1 MKKISE
7 MTDKEL
13 QDILTTLEKI
23 ESNEIGG
30 LAVEIHTELDRRKKE
45 QERKIQEKQRQ
56 DQERKAQ
63 LARKEEE
70 ERVNLLIK
78 QRDIL
83 GKYFVKEE
91 DDVFK
96 YFQVKGVDCDYA
108 IVTQLTLLKNCDAK
122 FCKQELGKYV
132 KIDALSKYKEVTRS
146 EYDKVANSND
156 LKYNLDKKSHSNSRY
171 FDDFFSK
178 IFTPLWF

>member
-1 MKKISE
+1 MKKVSE
-7 MTDKEL
+7 MSNKEL
-13 QDILTTLEKI
+13 QDILATLEKI

-45 QERKIQEKQRQ
+45 QERKAQEKQRQ
-56 DQERKAQ
+56 EQERKAQ
-63 LARKEEE
+63 LATKEEE

-96 YFQVKGVDCDYA
+96 YFK
-108 IVTQLTLLKNCDAK
+108 
-122 FCKQELGKYV
+122 
-132 KIDALSKYKEVTRS
+132 
-146 EYDKVANSND
+146 
-156 LKYNLDKKSHSNSRY
+156 
-171 FDDFFSK
+171 
-178 IFTPLWF
+178 